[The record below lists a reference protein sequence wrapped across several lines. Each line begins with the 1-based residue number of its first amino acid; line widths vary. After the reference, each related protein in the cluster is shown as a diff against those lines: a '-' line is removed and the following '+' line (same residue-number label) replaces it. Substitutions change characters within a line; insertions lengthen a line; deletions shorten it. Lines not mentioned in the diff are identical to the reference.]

1 MKAAPMATVPSA
13 KAVLRQG
20 TWLRREPL
28 SLLCIEEE
36 VGLLLELELLVDE
49 FDAVDTVC
57 DAKKKD

>member
-20 TWLRREPL
+20 TWLRTEPL
-28 SLLCIEEE
+28 SLLCIEEV